1 MMCLSPRPLLL
12 LSLCLAMLASSA
24 AMPLGQQDQ
33 QGQQGHQGHQDQQD
47 QQKPE
52 DQEDQ
57 QGPNQDQQKDQEDQH
72 VQTQMYSQLRSYLV
86 TKLATLTEEQKLRFA
101 RKLWGRLHC
110 RMVGDTRIE
119 SSRGPWVNDGDL
131 LARIL

>member
-1 MMCLSPRPLLL
+1 MMCTSHRPLLMV
-12 LSLCLAMLASSA
+12 SLCLAMLASSA
-24 AMPLGQQDQ
+24 AMPLGQQDH
-33 QGQQGHQGHQDQQD
+33 QGHKGHQDQQGHQDQEGPHQD
-47 QQKPE
+47 QQQGQQQY
-52 DQEDQ
+52 QEDQ
-57 QGPNQDQQKDQEDQH
+57 Q
-72 VQTQMYSQLRSYLV
+72 VQTQMYSQLRRYLV

-110 RMVGDTRIE
+110 RMVGNTRIE

>member
-1 MMCLSPRPLLL
+1 MMCTSARPLLVL
-12 LSLCLAMLASSA
+12 NLCLATLASSA
-24 AMPLGQQDQ
+24 ALPLGQQDKQEQ
-33 QGQQGHQGHQDQQD
+33 QEGHG
-47 QQKPE
+47 
-52 DQEDQ
+52 DQ
-57 QGPNQDQQKDQEDQH
+57 QGPQPDQQENQQN
-72 VQTQMYSQLRSYLV
+72 QTQLYSQLRRYLV

-110 RMVGDTRIE
+110 RMVGNTRIE

>member
-1 MMCLSPRPLLL
+1 MCPSPRLLL
-12 LSLCLAMLASSA
+12 VLSLCLAMLASSA

-33 QGQQGHQGHQDQQD
+33 QDLQQGHQDQQG
-47 QQKPE
+47 
-52 DQEDQ
+52 QEDQ
-57 QGPNQDQQKDQEDQH
+57 QEPHQDQQQGQEDQQ
-72 VQTQMYSQLRSYLV
+72 VQTQMYSQLRRYLV

>member
-1 MMCLSPRPLLL
+1 MMCPISPRLLLL
-12 LSLCLAMLASSA
+12 LSLCLAMLASST

-33 QGQQGHQGHQDQQD
+33 QGHQEYQDQQEPHQDQQ
-47 QQKPE
+47 
-52 DQEDQ
+52 
-57 QGPNQDQQKDQEDQH
+57 QGQEDQH
-72 VQTQMYSQLRSYLV
+72 VQTQMYSELRRYLV

-110 RMVGDTRIE
+110 RMVGNTRIE